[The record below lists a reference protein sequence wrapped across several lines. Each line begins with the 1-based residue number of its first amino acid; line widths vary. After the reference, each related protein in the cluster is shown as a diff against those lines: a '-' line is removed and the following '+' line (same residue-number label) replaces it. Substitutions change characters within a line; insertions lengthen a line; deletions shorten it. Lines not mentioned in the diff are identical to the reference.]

1 MKPLFFKLLF
11 VFCCIAFSGFTIPRY
26 QEAEAELICMRT
38 QKSSNTCFYNFKMG
52 GLPYHFK
59 DVGCKRKKDD
69 VVKAVNAGELALLKE
84 WKIVC
89 PEEKKKEDPQAGKT
103 DF

>member
-1 MKPLFFKLLF
+1 MKLLPKLLF
-11 VFCCIAFSGFTIPRY
+11 FFSCITFTGFTVTPD
-26 QEAEAELICMRT
+26 QDAEAELICMRT

-52 GLPYHFK
+52 GIPYHFK
-59 DVGCKRKKDD
+59 DVGCKRKKDE
-69 VVKAVNAGELALLKE
+69 VVKAVNAGELALMKD

-89 PEEKKKEDPQAGKT
+89 PEEKKKEEPKAEKT

>member
-1 MKPLFFKLLF
+1 MKPLLLKLLF
-11 VFCCIAFSGFTIPRY
+11 VFSCIAFSGFSVPDY
-26 QEAEAELICMRT
+26 QEAELICVRT

-52 GLPYHFK
+52 GIPYHFK
-59 DVGCKRKKDD
+59 DVGCRRKKDD

-89 PEEKKKEDPQAGKT
+89 PEEKKKEDPKAEKT

>member
-1 MKPLFFKLLF
+1 MRSPFFKLLF
-11 VFCCIAFSGFTIPRY
+11 IVACLSFSGFAKLTF
-26 QEAEAELICMRT
+26 EDAELICMRT

-52 GLPYHFK
+52 GIPYHFK
-59 DVGCKRKKDD
+59 DVGCKRKKDE
-69 VVKAVNAGELALLKE
+69 VVKAVNAGELALMKD

-89 PEEKKKEDPQAGKT
+89 PEEKKKEEPKAEKT

>member
-1 MKPLFFKLLF
+1 MKSLFFKLLF
-11 VFCCIAFSGFTIPRY
+11 VVACVSFSGFVKPSF
-26 QEAEAELICMRT
+26 EEAELVCMRT

-52 GLPYHFK
+52 GIPYHFK
-59 DVGCKRKKDD
+59 DVGCKRKKED
-69 VVKAVNAGELALLKE
+69 VVKAVNAGEFSLLKD

-89 PEEKKKEDPQAGKT
+89 PEEKKKEEPKADKT